1 MTTSKSKTAAI
12 GLNDEL
18 NINIHRKET
27 SIAKEKY
34 LLWVR
39 NTSQLNTN

>member
-1 MTTSKSKTAAI
+1 MTAAI

-27 SIAKEKY
+27 SMAKENIYFK
-34 LLWVR
+34 LEIPI
-39 NTSQLNTN
+39 N